1 MSKSGKG
8 RGTRGGN
15 KASLAKSEKSAHKG
29 TCDTTEWQQFLDGL
43 GKEGFAESILG
54 NALPG
59 TKDPQEMA
67 RVILAVMVNVGD
79 LLRANMPNIEKIRLK
94 AEDDSVSLGF
104 GVKVD
109 YKDTS
114 PKVAISVSYS
124 ETFKDKR
131 ETVLRDPNEIPL
143 PFPEGNDGTSEDP
156 NREGD

>member
-15 KASLAKSEKSAHKG
+15 KASLAKSEKAAHKG
-29 TCDTTEWQQFLDGL
+29 ASDTTQWQEFVDQLNKDGA
-43 GKEGFAESILG
+43 AEALLES
-54 NALPG
+54 ALPG

-67 RVILAVMVNVGD
+67 RVIVAVMISVGD

-131 ETVLRDPNEIPL
+131 ETVLRDPNQPDLPL
-143 PFPEGNDGTSEDP
+143 DPPEPSGEQEESGE
-156 NREGD
+156 E